1 MRVAWSRV
9 LAHGS
14 LLVGYGLMVWGVAH
28 LSVEVGAIFG
38 GALLFVGGG
47 LALRGSAV

>member
-1 MRVAWSRV
+1 MAWPRL

-28 LSVEVGAIFG
+28 VSLEAGAIFG

-47 LALRGSAV
+47 LSLRAGGLS